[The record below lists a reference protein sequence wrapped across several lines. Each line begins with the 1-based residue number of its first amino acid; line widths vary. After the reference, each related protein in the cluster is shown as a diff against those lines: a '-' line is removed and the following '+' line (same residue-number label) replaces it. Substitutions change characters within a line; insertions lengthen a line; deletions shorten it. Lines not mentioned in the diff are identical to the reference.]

1 MKGVW
6 LLNYREIPLIV
17 IGGPTAVG
25 KTALSIQLAKQ
36 FNGEII
42 NGDSLQVYRTL
53 DIGTGKAT
61 VAECDGIPHHLLD
74 LFEPHEV
81 FDASRFKQ
89 LATQAIVDIYQRG
102 KLPILVGGTGLYL
115 EGLLYDLEFGGDNSQ
130 HQAVKA
136 ELMQLA
142 QTMDEQA
149 FWQLLNEKDSVAAE
163 KIPYQNQR
171 RVLRAL
177 EVIETTGQL
186 FSAQDRHQLKESVFD
201 ASVLILDMPRDLLY
215 ERINR
220 RVEMMIADGLEQE
233 VHQLYQRYQG
243 ELINGA
249 KGIGYKEW
257 WPYFEGTLSKEAV
270 VAMIQQNSRRYAKRQ
285 LTWFRNRFTDTH
297 WLNPLNSG
305 DDAFELVQQHL
316 KNNEE
321 RRAKHD

>member
-1 MKGVW
+1 MV
-6 LLNYREIPLIV
+6 NYREIPLIV

-25 KTALSIQLAKQ
+25 KTALSIQLAHRL
-36 FNGEII
+36 NGEII

-61 VAECDGIPHHLLD
+61 MAEREGIPHHLLD

-81 FDASRFKQ
+81 FDASQFKQ
-89 LATQAIVDIYQRG
+89 LATQAIIDIYQRG

-115 EGLLYDLEFGGDNSQ
+115 EGLLYDLEFGGENSQ

-136 ELMQLA
+136 SLEQKA
-142 QTMDEQA
+142 STMDALA
-149 FWQLLNEKDSVAAE
+149 FWQILHQKDAAAAE

-186 FSAQDRHQLKESVFD
+186 FSAQDRHQLQQRVFD
-201 ASVLILDMPRDLLY
+201 ACILILDMPRDLLY

-220 RVEMMIADGLEQE
+220 RVEMMVADGLEQE
-233 VHQLYQRYQG
+233 VQQLYQRYQG
-243 ELINGA
+243 KLVNGV

-257 WPYFEGTLSKEAV
+257 WPYFEG
-270 VAMIQQNSRRYAKRQ
+270 VATKADVIATIQQHSRRYAKRQ
-285 LTWFRNRFTDTH
+285 LTWFRNRISDTH
-297 WLNPLNSG
+297 WLDSQDG
-305 DDAFELVQQHL
+305 VDDAIKLVQQHL
-316 KNNEE
+316 
-321 RRAKHD
+321 AK